1 MNSSLDDENQKEEA
15 AELILRVSLLCLN
28 RDIPEAI
35 FKIILK
41 MPFLGFET
49 WTKDDNPLL
58 FLSLNPPV
66 PWDTAKDE
74 LFDLLK

>member
-1 MNSSLDDENQKEEA
+1 VVPSQRLAIVGIHQPVMNSSLDDENQKEEA

-49 WTKDDNPLL
+49 
-58 FLSLNPPV
+58 
-66 PWDTAKDE
+66 
-74 LFDLLK
+74 

>member
-49 WTKDDNPLL
+49 
-58 FLSLNPPV
+58 
-66 PWDTAKDE
+66 
-74 LFDLLK
+74 